1 MKDTKDKEESL
12 KQLKDAEEVGAWEQ
26 KLFAKADDPP
36 VAQPLP
42 PQITEKQPP
51 EESDIETSDEKIDDN
66 REDKDRTMT
75 ENELAITLARLEDLW
90 EDISTQKDLHRAA
103 RSLKHLEVAK
113 VEDAEKRRGHLREAQ
128 EMLPATKVDED
139 ARRKYESYVGLQK
152 EVKNL
157 VNDTR
162 AFRKITTDGMKQQAF
177 RAQESQTRF
186 KKFDDFIATRSAE
199 LEAREKQLGS
209 KEARVKVQQVVGDWK
224 QPEATGSQRFVPEWK
239 ARAEAELARLTSE
252 RDALKQQCAH
262 DNSKELEEEVDR
274 LTMAVASAEKEE
286 KKLKKRIQRME
297 KEIPLTEKRT
307 EVWERLIAYDRPL
320 FETNAVHVAYM
331 RTTLEILKMEQYIET
346 EKLKEAQAFAE
357 HELKM
362 GKGEELGHDVLVT
375 QRDSKMKEAQ
385 GKLDTIVSQTKNSK
399 RKVKGMQVI
408 DEKQSLAACETTLEL
423 RVEIAELEAEL
434 NMLEKKLEVYEL
446 SGR

>member
-1 MKDTKDKEESL
+1 
-12 KQLKDAEEVGAWEQ
+12 
-26 KLFAKADDPP
+26 
-36 VAQPLP
+36 
-42 PQITEKQPP
+42 
-51 EESDIETSDEKIDDN
+51 
-66 REDKDRTMT
+66 MT

-90 EDISTQKDLHRAA
+90 EDISTQKDYIEQLEFEGGSLKLDLRDAKQ
-103 RSLKHLEVAK
+103 SLKHLQVAK
-113 VEDAEKRRGHLREAQ
+113 VEDTANRQARLREAQ
-128 EMLPATKVDED
+128 EVLRTSWSLFNDLYAVYEDGLAAATKVDED
-139 ARRKYESYVGLQK
+139 ARRMYESYVGLQK
-152 EVKNL
+152 EIKNL

-177 RAQESQTRF
+177 RAQESQHLHAVANVRAQQENAVRQEVLRADIEQ

-224 QPEATGSQRFVPEWK
+224 QSEATGSQRFVPEWK
-239 ARAEAELARLTSE
+239 ARAETELARLTSE

-375 QRDSKMKEAQ
+375 QGDSKMKDE
-385 GKLDTIVSQTKNSK
+385 LDTIISQTKDAK

-408 DEKQSLAACETTLEL
+408 DEKQSLAACGTTLES

-434 NMLEKKLEVYEL
+434 NMLEKKLELYEL
-446 SGR
+446 SER